1 MDSSNPLGNE
11 ANMIDKIAQWQRQ
24 RADAQ
29 QEAGATQENQGQ
41 QPCSAPLSS
50 REVRAWAHDVTSQTE
65 GDDVFSVVED
75 EDSSSSTD

>member
-1 MDSSNPLGNE
+1 
-11 ANMIDKIAQWQRQ
+11 MIDKIAEWQRQ

-50 REVRAWAHDVTSQTE
+50 REVRAWAYDVTRQTE
-65 GDDVFSVVED
+65 GDDQGVFTVVEE
-75 EDSSSSTD
+75 EDSSSE